1 MSTRNRDLSD
11 SHDEITK
18 VLPQDL
24 DSSDSEVA
32 TEYSDQATEPT
43 RIESEKALL
52 ASTTENQ
59 VQSPR
64 MLDTGRKK
72 SSDISLDSREF
83 RVDMEPE
90 VRTHAGTS
98 PGVLLPDYDLKTEEK
113 ETLKPQVRP
122 VSLARA
128 GDDRTSSNG
137 SDDDF
142 DVSRAEPTRTLA
154 HDGESRQDEGK
165 RRRGRVDSLIDR
177 IGVPAGS
184 VEGTDIQD
192 PAESQNYIEVSSPLN
207 PRVATTRKTKNPN
220 SSGGGDQKLWLIA
233 AVFGLVAIVL
243 TIIATIMFTQSD

>member
-1 MSTRNRDLSD
+1 MLTRNLDLSD

-18 VLPQDL
+18 ILPQDL

-64 MLDTGRKK
+64 MIDTDRKK

-83 RVDMEPE
+83 RVEIEPE
-90 VRTHAGTS
+90 VKTHAGTS
-98 PGVLLPDYDLKTEEK
+98 PGVLLPDYDSKTEEK
-113 ETLKPQVRP
+113 EIQKPQVRP

-128 GDDRTSSNG
+128 EDDRTSSNE

-142 DVSRAEPTRTLA
+142 NVSRAEPTRTLA
-154 HDGESRQDEGK
+154 HGIESKEDEG
-165 RRRGRVDSLIDR
+165 RRSRGRVDSLIDR
-177 IGVPAGS
+177 IGVPADS
-184 VEGTDIQD
+184 VEGPDIQD
-192 PAESQNYIEVSSPLN
+192 PAESQNYIEASSPLN

-220 SSGGGDQKLWLIA
+220 SPGGGDQKLWVAA

-243 TIIATIMFTQSD
+243 TIIATIMFTQSN